1 MRFSAVQFGGKTSN
15 GPLSLFVD
23 GVFQILRKHAPE
35 VGGGGFVDDLIF
47 WLLFPGKAV
56 AAA

>member
-35 VGGGGFVDDLIF
+35 VGGG
-47 WLLFPGKAV
+47 
-56 AAA
+56 